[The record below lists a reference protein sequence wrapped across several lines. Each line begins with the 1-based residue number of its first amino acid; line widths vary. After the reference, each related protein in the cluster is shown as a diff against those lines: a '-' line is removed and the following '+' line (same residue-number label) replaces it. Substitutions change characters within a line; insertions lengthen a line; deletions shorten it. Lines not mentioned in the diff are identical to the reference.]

1 MMPTRVLSVSLV
13 VVSLSLIGCQTGGQR
28 AVHMVQYSGDH
39 AYKQGDYE
47 KAAAEYREVIERQ
60 PDNWRT
66 RIDLAKAYLDGG
78 RADAAREQMEVVYT
92 IKPNEHGV
100 LDLLAETMIESADV
114 EAMAGELRRQAE
126 ERQTV
131 GDWLRFGAFMHKA
144 NDDDEAEQ
152 AFLTA
157 ARIDKGMNLGPQMA
171 LANLYRD
178 LGDQAAALD
187 RYRMALYIKPS
198 DKKIQE
204 QIRNFGEVP
213 GPSYALVPAERGDR

>member
-1 MMPTRVLSVSLV
+1 MMRTRAFSVALA

-28 AVHMVQYSGDH
+28 AVHMVQKSGDD
-39 AYKQGDYE
+39 AYRIGEYE
-47 KAAAEYREVIERQ
+47 KSAREYKEVIDRQ
-60 PDNWRT
+60 PGYWWVRM
-66 RIDLAKAYLDGG
+66 DLARAYLGGG
-78 RADAAREQMEVVYT
+78 RADAAREQMEIVYT

-131 GDWLRFGAFMHKA
+131 SDWLRFGAFMHKA

-178 LGDQAAALD
+178 LGDQPAALD
-187 RYRMALYIKPS
+187 RYRMALYIRPG

-204 QIRNFGEVP
+204 QIRAFGEVP
-213 GPSYALVPAERGDR
+213 GPSYALVPAERVDR

>member
-1 MMPTRVLSVSLV
+1 MMPIRVLSVSLM
-13 VVSLSLIGCQTGGQR
+13 VVSLSLMGCQAGGQR
-28 AVHMVQYSGDH
+28 AVHMVQKSGDD
-39 AYKQGDYE
+39 AYKIGQYE
-47 KAAAEYREVIERQ
+47 KAATEYREVLERQ
-60 PDNWRT
+60 PGYWWT
-66 RIDLAKAYLDGG
+66 RMDLARAYLDGG
-78 RADAAREQMEVVYT
+78 NAAAAREQMEIVYT

-131 GDWLRFGAFMHKA
+131 SDWLRFGAFMHKA
-144 NDDDEAEQ
+144 NDNDESEQ

-157 ARIDKGMNLGPQMA
+157 ARIDKGMTLGPQMA

-187 RYRMALYIKPS
+187 RYRMALYIKPN

>member
-1 MMPTRVLSVSLV
+1 
-13 VVSLSLIGCQTGGQR
+13 
-28 AVHMVQYSGDH
+28 HMVQYSGDH
-39 AYKQGDYE
+39 AYKMGDYE
-47 KAAAEYREVIERQ
+47 KAAAEYREVITRQ
-60 PDNWRT
+60 PDNWQT
-66 RIDLAKAYLDGG
+66 RIDLARAYLAGG

-114 EAMAGELRRQAE
+114 EAMAGELRRQGE

-131 GDWLRFGAFMHKA
+131 SDWLRFGAFMHKA
-144 NDDDEAEQ
+144 NDNDESEQ

-178 LGDQAAALD
+178 LGDQPAALD
-187 RYRMALYIKPS
+187 RYRMALYIKPN

-204 QIRNFGEVP
+204 QIRALGEIP